1 MMPRMTI
8 SNGWI
13 RSAMYSV
20 TLALVLV
27 LCAASLTGAARSG
40 SEWRG
45 VVRSAACVRGP
56 VVLLGEIADP
66 APGVDARTWQTVAG
80 IRLWQASERPG
91 RPVTAD
97 RDKLYKVLKYY
108 LGDQVD
114 NLVLPSQLTVQT
126 GGAVLTQEQLRAKVV
141 AFLTPRARDFGGQ
154 VEFKD
159 LRLPLNFFYDNDDD
173 LVEIG
178 LADDIQPGR
187 NQIQFRVV
195 TPDGR
200 TVATK
205 AGSVF
210 LNVWKAVPVAARPL
224 NRSEHISKELVSFK
238 RVNLAYQ
245 PDLWD
250 GTGGPWR
257 MTRTLGRNQPFT
269 RSHLELVPLIEKGER
284 VTLVYRNNRV
294 QLSIRAEALDEAG
307 IGQQV
312 AVRNLQSNKTVLA
325 TVVDSNTV
333 VVR

>member
-1 MMPRMTI
+1 
-8 SNGWI
+8 
-13 RSAMYSV
+13 MYSV
-20 TLALVLV
+20 TLAFVLI
-27 LCAASLTGAARSG
+27 LCAASLTGAARNG

-45 VVRSAACVRGP
+45 VVRTAACVRGP

-80 IRLWQASERPG
+80 IRLWQASDKPG
-91 RPVTAD
+91 RPVSAD

-108 LGDQVD
+108 LGEQVD

-126 GGAVLTQEQLRAKVV
+126 GGAVVTQEELNAKVV
-141 AFLTPRARDFGGQ
+141 AFLTPRANDFGGQ

-159 LRLPLNFFYDNDDD
+159 MRLPFNFFFDNEDDR
-173 LVEIG
+173 LEIG
-178 LADDIQPGR
+178 LAGDIQPGR
-187 NQIQFRVV
+187 NQIQFRALS
-195 TPDGR
+195 PDGK
-200 TVATK
+200 VVYTK
-205 AGSVF
+205 AGTVF
-210 LNVWKAVPVAARPL
+210 INVWKAVPVAARPL
-224 NRSEHISKELVSFK
+224 NRSEHITKEMISFR

-257 MTRTLGRNQPFT
+257 MTRTLGRGQPFT
-269 RSHLELVPLIEKGER
+269 RSHLEAVPLIEKGER
-284 VTLVYRNNRV
+284 VTLVYKNNSI

-307 IGQQV
+307 AGQQV